1 MSHRAAG
8 CRGAVPKKM
17 LWETNKITFRW
28 PYIDQPHFGKTYQY
42 ACPRHLDPRIR
53 TTGYEYG
60 KLREL
65 TPYREKV
72 RRPGS
77 KSSGRSSSAAP
88 STGRPSSK
96 QSTTSG
102 SGSSEVAAGG
112 TSGGGT
118 QQSRG
123 REVTATGRRSYRSLS
138 HDQEELMRTEEMFA
152 NTVEKMAGVQFT
164 RPGSAAQRTRQ
175 EVPGFTHTKLQRE
188 RRPETAP
195 AVSRPLKYS
204 QNQGQ
209 TVSPTPVMCRCYDAP
224 RLKKYHDRP
233 PMFESPD
240 NEHPSELRVLFGD
253 TLSGGD
259 SVMSGM

>member
-1 MSHRAAG
+1 MATPLHPPSDFIAK
-8 CRGAVPKKM
+8 CRTEQQAVEAQFLRERKKM

-28 PYIDQPHFGKTYQY
+28 PYIDQPHFGKT
-42 ACPRHLDPRIR
+42 
-53 TTGYEYG
+53 
-60 KLREL
+60 
-65 TPYREKV
+65 
-72 RRPGS
+72 
-77 KSSGRSSSAAP
+77 
-88 STGRPSSK
+88 
-96 QSTTSG
+96 
-102 SGSSEVAAGG
+102 
-112 TSGGGT
+112 
-118 QQSRG
+118 
-123 REVTATGRRSYRSLS
+123 
-138 HDQEELMRTEEMFA
+138 
-152 NTVEKMAGVQFT
+152 
-164 RPGSAAQRTRQ
+164 
-175 EVPGFTHTKLQRE
+175 